1 MRQTAARG
9 PGEADHHPLLP
20 GGPAVSG
27 SSRGPARHAR
37 PGPPGLLVAAPV
49 RPGRPR
55 APHPARLQVVI
66 AGAHGGAG
74 VSTLA
79 GLLRLQFA
87 GTPAGRQIRV
97 LETPPIP
104 DADPAQIARAGWLP
118 VPPPGMPL
126 IIAARGTAEG
136 ARRAVIAVTA
146 LERRGLRPAAVA
158 VIADGAG
165 PEPRLAAQRL
175 DLIDGRA
182 GPLIRIP
189 FAVSLRAGASP
200 SSARLSRRL
209 RAAVTGLAA
218 LAVTAPPGR
227 G

>member
-1 MRQTAARG
+1 MRQTAALG
-9 PGEADHHPLLP
+9 PGGEQFETLLPPAP
-20 GGPAVSG
+20 GGPPAG
-27 SSRGPARHAR
+27 RAGARHAR
-37 PGPPGLLVAAPV
+37 PAPGIRVAGPA
-49 RPGRPR
+49 RPGRPQV
-55 APHPARLQVVI
+55 PHPARLQVVI
-66 AGAHGGAG
+66 GGAHGGAG

-79 GLLRLQFA
+79 GLLRREFA
-87 GTPAGRQIRV
+87 GTPAGRGIRV
-97 LETPPIP
+97 VEMPPVP

-118 VPPPGMPL
+118 LPPPGTPL

-165 PEPRLAAQRL
+165 PEPRLAGQRL
-175 DLIDGRA
+175 DLIAGRA
-182 GPLIRIP
+182 GPLIRVP
-189 FAVSLRAGASP
+189 FAVALRAGASP
-200 SSARLSRRL
+200 ASARLSRRMH
-209 RAAVTGLAA
+209 AAVTGLAA